1 VVEGVFF
8 KTIKSLEK
16 LIRTNQTGSPEE
28 LAEKLNI
35 SVTLLYYCLQSMKQ
49 MNVPLA
55 YNKAERTF
63 YFQEPGYLNDHF
75 LWNSGLKEIR
85 YATTDEYKTE
95 KT

>member
-1 VVEGVFF
+1 M
-8 KTIKSLEK
+8 
-16 LIRTNQTGSPEE
+16 IRTNQTGSPEE

-49 MNVPLA
+49 MNVPVA

-63 YFQEPGYLNDHF
+63 YFQEPGYINDHF
-75 LWNSGLKEIR
+75 LWHSGLQKTPQ
-85 YATTDEYKTE
+85 TTTEEFKTE